1 MTRPSRNTDQLL
13 IKAARD
19 LLPETGCTGLS
30 LRQVAAKAGVNVG
43 MFHYHFKTKS
53 EFTHRVLLEVYE
65 EFFSELSDET
75 QIEGTSED
83 QLRKALWVL
92 ARFSRDQRSLL
103 VALLRDVLNGDE
115 EVLKFVKE
123 NFGRHF
129 RILLNVI
136 GKCREAGYLL
146 DLPDLIVLV
155 VLLGSVGIP
164 HLIVGLLERAKVVGS
179 FKLKTS
185 AFQKFLLSEAAIQKR
200 INLAIG
206 VVFRPEH
213 RKGKG

>member
-19 LLPETGCTGLS
+19 LIPETGCTGLN
-30 LRQVAAKAGVNVG
+30 LRQVAAKAGVNLG

-53 EFTHRVLLEVYE
+53 EFTHRVLLQVYE
-65 EFFSELSDET
+65 EFFKDLSKET
-75 QIEGTSED
+75 RIEGTPEER
-83 QLRKALWVL
+83 LRKALWAL

-115 EVLKFVKE
+115 EVLKFVKD

-129 RILLNVI
+129 RVLLSVI
-136 GKCREAGYLL
+136 GECREAGYLL
-146 DLPDLIVLV
+146 DLPDPIVLV

-164 HLIVGLLERAKVVGS
+164 HLIVDLLDRAKLVGP

-185 AFQKFLLSEAAIQKR
+185 AFQKLLLSKGAIQKR
-200 INLAIG
+200 IDLAIG
-206 VVFRPEH
+206 AVFRPEH
-213 RKGKG
+213 RKGKA

>member
-19 LLPETGCTGLS
+19 LIPETGCTGLN
-30 LRQVAAKAGVNVG
+30 LRQVAAKAGVNLG

-65 EFFSELSDET
+65 EFFKDLSDET
-75 QIEGTSED
+75 RTEGTPEEK
-83 QLRKALWVL
+83 LRKALGAL

-115 EVLKFVKE
+115 EVLKFVKD

-129 RILLNVI
+129 RVLLSVI
-136 GKCREAGYLL
+136 GECREAGYLL
-146 DLPDLIVLV
+146 DLPDPIVLV

-164 HLIVGLLERAKVVGS
+164 HLIVDLLDRAKLVGP

-185 AFQKFLLSEAAIQKR
+185 AFQKLLLSEGAIQKR
-200 INLAIG
+200 IDLAIG
-206 VVFRPEH
+206 AVFRPEH
-213 RKGKG
+213 RKGKA